1 MERRKRRFLFYAF
14 LLSAA
19 GLFSQAI
26 ATDTPPAIPPE
37 TPMAGQQ
44 SAEPWQT
51 PPAPIPSDLAKNLRD
66 LSARLRSEAAG
77 WRTDSAELLQLV
89 EELQASLSEAEAER
103 TSLTRSLDSLKAWQ
117 AQSSAAHAQ
126 EIAAIRS
133 ALEAEIARIEGE
145 RIQAHKATQVWKTI
159 AFIGVGAGLGGV
171 IGGPA
176 GAAIGAAGG
185 IIIIYSFKSIQ

>member
-26 ATDTPPAIPPE
+26 GPDTPPAIPPG
-37 TPMAGQQ
+37 TPPAGQQ
-44 SAEPWQT
+44 SAELWQT
-51 PPAPIPSDLAKNLRD
+51 PPAPIPLDLAKNLREI
-66 LSARLRSEAAG
+66 SARLRSEAAG

-103 TSLTRSLDSLKAWQ
+103 TSLTQSLDSLKAWRE
-117 AQSSAAHAQ
+117 QSSAAHAQ

-145 RIQAHKATQVWKTI
+145 RIQAHKAAEIWKAA
-159 AFIGVGAGLGGV
+159 AFIGVGAGLGTFLGSTL
-171 IGGPA
+171 GFFL
-176 GAAIGAAGG
+176 GG
-185 IIIIYSFKSIQ
+185 ISGTFLFLSQK

>member
-1 MERRKRRFLFYAF
+1 MERGKRRFLFYAF

-19 GLFSQAI
+19 GLFSQA
-26 ATDTPPAIPPE
+26 TGPDTPPAIPPE
-37 TPMAGQQ
+37 TPLAGQQ
-44 SAEPWQT
+44 SAELWQT
-51 PPAPIPSDLAKNLRD
+51 PPVPIPSDLAKNLRD

-126 EIAAIRS
+126 EVAAIRS

-145 RIQAHKATQVWKTI
+145 RIQAHKAAEIWRAA
-159 AFIGVGAGLGGV
+159 AFIGVGAGLGGIV
-171 IGGPA
+171 KGS
-176 GAAIGAAGG
+176 IGATIGSLVG
-185 IIIIYSFKSIQ
+185 FILGLSF